1 MTPPRKRNQ
10 ENRGLPT
17 RWRHRY
23 GAYYY
28 QVPPG
33 LEMLWDGKKEFLLG
47 RSLQHAYKTW
57 SERLELQ
64 TEAKTISQLLDQY
77 SAQVLPT
84 KSWKSQESNQISIRR
99 LRLVFGEMLI
109 NAIEPHHVYKYV
121 TMVSEKHGL
130 HSARRDWEVLRHVYT
145 KAVEWGLLK
154 AHPLIGQ
161 VRLEKPKPR
170 DRYVTDTE
178 LTAALE
184 HANPLISAYIEFK
197 LLTGLRRKDI
207 LLLRRDHL
215 HEDGIHVRPTKTAK
229 SSGKKL
235 IIQWSPDLEA
245 AVEAAFSIPRKVGS
259 LYLFPNQS
267 GKCYVDEETGRA
279 NGFDSIWN
287 RFMMKIVDSG
297 IERFQERD
305 LRAKSASDD
314 TDLES
319 ARRRLGHTKE
329 QITRSVYRRKG
340 EVVQPLK
347 RPKSKN

>member
-10 ENRGLPT
+10 ENRGLPR

-28 QVPPG
+28 QVPLG

-47 RSLQHAYKTW
+47 RSLQQAYKTW

-64 TEAKTISQLLDQY
+64 SEARTIGQLLDQY
-77 SAQVLPT
+77 SVQVVPT
-84 KSWKSQESNQISIRR
+84 KAWKSQESNQISIRR
-99 LRLVFGEMLI
+99 LRLVFGEMLVS
-109 NAIEPHHVYKYV
+109 AIEPHHVYKYV

-145 KAVEWGLLK
+145 KAVEWGLVK

-170 DRYVTDTE
+170 DRYVTDAE
-178 LTAALE
+178 LSAALE
-184 HANPLISAYIEFK
+184 YANPLINAYIEFK

-207 LLLRRDHL
+207 LLLRRDDL
-215 HEDGIHVRPTKTAK
+215 REDGIHVRPTKTAK

-235 IIQWSPDLEA
+235 IIQWSQELED
-245 AVEAAFSIPRKVGS
+245 AVAAAFAVPRKVGS
-259 LYLFPNQS
+259 VFLFPNRS
-267 GKCYVDEETGRA
+267 GKCYVDKETGRA
-279 NGFDSIWN
+279 NGFDSAWD
-287 RFMMKIVDSG
+287 RFMEKVEAAG
-297 IERFQERD
+297 VERFQERD

-314 TDLES
+314 VDLES
-319 ARRRLGHTKE
+319 ARRRLGHTSE
-329 QITRSVYRRKG
+329 QITRTVYRRKG

-347 RPKSKN
+347 RPTSKK